1 MSAFSIQHLTARTIL
16 TQYHKVRDQINIVK
30 ILGTKLIHGLKV
42 KDQICNLPY
51 FKSDKMQCW
60 NTFAGSD
67 TIVHWSGANLAFERV
82 VIPAANFYR
91 PKK

>member
-1 MSAFSIQHLTARTIL
+1 MWQPMWQLRWHKNNILISLLAMSAFSIQHLTARTIL

-51 FKSDKMQCW
+51 FKSDKMQC
-60 NTFAGSD
+60 
-67 TIVHWSGANLAFERV
+67 
-82 VIPAANFYR
+82 
-91 PKK
+91 